1 VSPLALRRLA
11 AGVVRAAA
19 AMQAVVL
26 AEVPLEVA
34 GVGRVA
40 AADRAEVAGPVEAA
54 VQVVV
59 AGRAAAVEA
68 AARFRRIPF
77 LRRVSSNPEVPANF
91 NKRSLLLVA

>member
-1 VSPLALRRLA
+1 
-11 AGVVRAAA
+11 
-19 AMQAVVL
+19 VVL

-68 AARFRRIPF
+68 AARFPRIPF
-77 LRRVSSNPEVPANF
+77 LRRVSSNPEVQANF